1 MSLIAPDPL
10 REQETMA
17 ARRVAF
23 LTTGQAPRSDVVPE
37 MVAEIGVPIEV
48 VEAGMLDHLPADE
61 IQALRPG
68 PGDPVIVS
76 RLRDGTEV
84 LMDQRKVAAGLQPLV
99 EEHAGADVSVLLCT
113 GSFPALTSA
122 SALLKAGPV
131 VDGRVAE
138 LERSGQRI
146 GVMVPGAAQIATYSK
161 ADGSMISA
169 HASPYGAPRW
179 REAVEEL
186 AQADV
191 IVMHCMGYTRAMGEQ
206 VAALSGKPTYVS
218 RSLVAA
224 AVRDRIA

>member
-1 MSLIAPDPL
+1 MH
-10 REQETMA
+10 

-23 LTTGQAPRSDVVPE
+23 LTTGQSPRSDVVPE
-37 MVAEIGVPIEV
+37 MVAEIAAPIEV
-48 VEAGMLDHLPADE
+48 VEAGMLDHLSADE

-84 LMDQRKVAAGLQPLV
+84 AMDHRKVAAGLQPLV
-99 EEHAGADVSVLLCT
+99 LDHADADVLVLLCT

-122 SALLKAGPV
+122 SALLKSGPV
-131 VDGRVAE
+131 VDERVAR
-138 LERSGQRI
+138 LARSGQRI
-146 GVMVPGAAQIATYSK
+146 GVMVPAAAQIGTYHK
-161 ADGSMISA
+161 VDGSMIAA

-179 REAVEEL
+179 REAVDEL
-186 AQADV
+186 AGADV

-206 VAALSGKPTYVS
+206 VAQLSGKPTYVS

-224 AVRDRIA
+224 AVRDRIT

>member
-1 MSLIAPDPL
+1 MSLIAPEPL
-10 REQETMA
+10 WGQETMA

-37 MVAEIGVPIEV
+37 MVAEIGTPIELI
-48 VEAGMLDHLPADE
+48 EAGMLDHLSRAE
-61 IQALRPG
+61 IEALRPADG
-68 PGDPVIVS
+68 APVIVS

-84 LMDQRKVAAGLQPLV
+84 AMDHRKVATGLQPLIDAH
-99 EEHAGADVSVLLCT
+99 EEADVLVLLCT

-122 SALLKAGPV
+122 AALLKAGPV

-146 GVMVPGAAQIATYSK
+146 GMMVPAAAQIAWYHK
-161 ADGSMISA
+161 ADGSMIAA
-169 HASPYGAPRW
+169 HATPYGAPRW

-186 AQADV
+186 AAADA
-191 IVMHCMGYTRAMGEQ
+191 IVMHCMGYTRAMGEE